1 MSSSVERLVQNI
13 AINENQR
20 PVLQNRR
27 DYEDWQFFAGK
38 NTITNMVDVFA
49 AAPVG
54 ASWEIHRW
62 SGKKGGW
69 QFHNTV
75 TQAPS
80 LYLDGGY
87 DKVRNVRRIGSV
99 MADRSGQQVAS
110 TTRYIPSAPAA
121 VPTSK
126 LVALEAAP
134 VKKGRTGMGFNLSKV
149 FGKIGKADKGA
160 FAISVDGGVAVKKK
174 DGTFVVLQN
183 GGLTNMDTLAIDLDA
198 FFYLPVD
205 VKDVMPNDVV
215 LTANGGVGFVTGIAE
230 GGVVNVY
237 DVNSEA
243 LGSVKPAKHFLLP
256 NAYVTKVVSLLT
268 LAGNPVGGNGAFNP
282 LMLLLL
288 SKGGGSKL
296 DMKSLLLM
304 SMLGGQGGGLAGINP
319 LMLVMLLGDE
329 DGGGMSEMLPL
340 LLLTGGLGGAGGIGG
355 GIAQNPLMLLALM
368 GDKGGIG
375 GDLGDMLPLLMLSGG
390 GGLFGAK
397 PA

>member
-13 AINENQR
+13 AVNGSQRR
-20 PVLQNRR
+20 PVLPNRR
-27 DYEDWQFFAGK
+27 DYEGWKFFAGK
-38 NTITNMVDVFA
+38 NTITKTVDVFA

-62 SGKKGGW
+62 SGKKGVW

-75 TQAPS
+75 TQAPG

-87 DKVRNVRRIGSV
+87 DKVRDIFEIDPIVLKG
-99 MADRSGQQVAS
+99 AAA
-110 TTRYIPSAPAA
+110 APAPA
-121 VPTSK
+121 KRVPASQPA
-126 LVALEAAP
+126 ALEVAP
-134 VKKGRTGMGFNLSKV
+134 VKKGRTGMGFSLGKI

-205 VKDVMPNDVV
+205 VKDVQPNDVV
-215 LTANGGVGFVTGIAE
+215 LTANGGVGFVTGLAE

-268 LAGNPVGGNGAFNP
+268 LAGNPAGGNGAFNP

-329 DGGGMSEMLPL
+329 DGGGMSDMLPL

-355 GIAQNPLMLLALM
+355 GITQNPLMLMALM
-368 GDKGGIG
+368 GDKGGFG
-375 GDLGDMLPLLMLSGG
+375 GDLGDMLPLMLLSGN